1 MPQSF
6 SAIGFTAWPLLIM
19 SIIALA
25 LIFEKCMCY
34 GVAIYQYQSTRKN
47 TDSLVAQLSQHN
59 QQVGQAK
66 AWTELWLQGLQTKWL
81 KRLPLLSL
89 IGSLA
94 PMVGLL
100 GTVWGLVVMFRNLAA
115 SQQAVTPALLADGL
129 WQAMYSTMAGLCL
142 ALPCLLVRG
151 VFTAV
156 HGRLTNSYVQLYNQA
171 HYQLTYQEKFNV
183 TSVYTRH

>member
-1 MPQSF
+1 MPQWF

-19 SIIALA
+19 SIIGLA
-25 LIFEKCMCY
+25 LIIEKCLCY
-34 GVAIYQYQSTRKN
+34 AAAVYRYQAVRKN
-47 TDSLVAQLSQHN
+47 IDSFIAQLSEHN
-59 QQVGQAK
+59 KQPGQAQ
-66 AWTELWLQGLQTKWL
+66 AWSELWLQNLQTKWL
-81 KRLPLLSL
+81 KRLPLLNL

-100 GTVWGLVVMFRNLAA
+100 GTVWGLVVMFRDLAA

-142 ALPCLLVRG
+142 ALPCLLISG

-156 HGRLTNSYVQLYNQA
+156 HGRLSNSYVQLCNQA
-171 HYQLTYQEKFNV
+171 HYQLTYQESFNA
-183 TSVYTRH
+183 TAS

>member
-142 ALPCLLVRG
+142 ALPCLLVSG

-183 TSVYTRH
+183 TSLYTRH

>member
-1 MPQSF
+1 MPQWF

-19 SIIALA
+19 SIMALA
-25 LIFEKCMCY
+25 LIIEKCICY
-34 GVAIYQYQSTRKN
+34 GAAIYQYQHARKN
-47 TDSLVAQLSQHN
+47 ADSLVTQLSQHN
-59 QQVGQAK
+59 KQKGQAQ
-66 AWTELWLQGLQTKWL
+66 AWSELWLQGLQTKWL

-89 IGSLA
+89 MGSLA

-142 ALPCLLVRG
+142 ALPCLLVSG

-171 HYQLTYQEKFNV
+171 HYQLTYQEQFDV
-183 TSVYTRH
+183 TTA

>member
-1 MPQSF
+1 MPQWF

-25 LIFEKCMCY
+25 LMIEKCLCFAA
-34 GVAIYQYQSTRKN
+34 AIYRYQQARKK
-47 TDSLVAQLSQHN
+47 TDDLVNQLSEHN
-59 QQVGQAK
+59 KQAGQAQ
-66 AWTELWLQGLQTKWL
+66 AWSQLCLQHLQTSWS

-100 GTVWGLVVMFRNLAA
+100 GTVWGLVVMFRDIAA

-142 ALPCLLVRG
+142 ALPCLLISG

-156 HGRLTNSYVQLYNQA
+156 HGRLSNSYVQLFNQA
-171 HYQLTYQEKFNV
+171 HYQLTYQESFNV
-183 TSVYTRH
+183 TAS